1 MLQFFIV
8 VCRHGAAMP
17 NASLQKIRAIA
28 DYQFGRC
35 VGGELFPDG
44 VEISFSKR
52 TGRIRHV
59 YYKGRLLVTL
69 RPTDG
74 LFSLTVEGGRRMM
87 QTKLLKSWVKVQDD
101 VADFIAEGRSVFAK
115 FVVDCDEEIRPQE
128 EVVVVDGH
136 GEVLAVGRAVLT
148 GKEMKAFEHGV
159 AVRTRCGVS
168 TEEGKVKKEK
178 KGS

>member
-1 MLQFFIV
+1 MLSV
-8 VCRHGAAMP
+8 
-17 NASLQKIRAIA
+17 SLRKIRAIA

-35 VGGELFPDG
+35 VGEELFPEG

-74 LFSLTVEGGRRMM
+74 LFSLTVEGGRRIM
-87 QTKLLKSWVKVQDD
+87 QAKPLKSWVQVQDD
-101 VADFIAEGRSVFAK
+101 VADFIAKGRSVFAK
-115 FVVDCDEEIRPQE
+115 HVVDCDEEIRPEE
-128 EVVVVDGH
+128 EVVAVDGH

-148 GKEMKAFEHGV
+148 GKEMKAFEQGV
-159 AVRTRCGVS
+159 AVRIRCGVS
-168 TEEGKVKKEK
+168 TKEGKVKKEK
-178 KGS
+178 KGK